1 MSAMFQPTNQICS
14 RYFGNSVSLQMSSA
28 EDFAKKEI
36 SNNKVVVF
44 SKSYCPYC
52 TATKG
57 LFEDLGVDATV
68 YELNEMNNGQAIQ
81 DALLKMTGQRTVP
94 NVFINGQHIG
104 GNDRTQA
111 LNSSGKL
118 KVLLGI

>member
-1 MSAMFQPTNQICS
+1 MFQPTIQS
-14 RYFGNSVSLQMSSA
+14 RRHFGKSLSMQMSSA
-28 EDFAKKEI
+28 EDFAKQEI
-36 SNNKVVVF
+36 SKNKVVVF

-52 TATKG
+52 SATKA
-57 LFEDLGVDATV
+57 LFEDLRVDAAI
-68 YELNEMNNGQAIQ
+68 YELNELDNGQAIQ

-104 GNDRTQA
+104 GNDKTQA

-118 KVLLGI
+118 KTLLGI

>member
-1 MSAMFQPTNQICS
+1 M
-14 RYFGNSVSLQMSSA
+14 QMSSA
-28 EDFAKKEI
+28 EDFAKQEI

-52 TATKG
+52 SKTKE

-68 YELNEMNNGQAIQ
+68 YELNEMDNGQAIQ

-104 GNDRTQA
+104 GNDKTQA
-111 LNSSGKL
+111 LNKSGKL
-118 KVLLGI
+118 KEILSI